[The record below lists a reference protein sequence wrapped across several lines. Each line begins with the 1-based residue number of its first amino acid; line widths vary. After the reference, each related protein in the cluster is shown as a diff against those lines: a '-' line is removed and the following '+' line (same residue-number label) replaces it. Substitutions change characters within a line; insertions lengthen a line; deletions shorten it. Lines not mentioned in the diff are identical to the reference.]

1 MRLYLCYLT
10 LLFFMLSGC
19 SIVDNDIRS
28 SKMSYFLMCM
38 NKAWDYEKE
47 CSCILYPKGYEK
59 HSYCDIWT
67 DLRIQGY
74 NVPLEIPTSK

>member
-1 MRLYLCYLT
+1 
-10 LLFFMLSGC
+10 MLSGC
-19 SIVDNDIRS
+19 SVVDNDIRS
-28 SKMSYFLMCM
+28 AKMSYFLICM
-38 NKAWDYEKE
+38 NKARDYEKE

>member
-19 SIVDNDIRS
+19 SVVDNEIRS
-28 SKMSYFLMCM
+28 AKMSYFLMCM